1 MPGETPDNRI
11 PNLEARIA
19 EQDRVIADLNDMVV
33 AQWRKIDSLDRRVG
47 ELRDEFEAAALAR
60 PDGPTGIGLLVGAG
74 LVSVYMAEKK
84 KAPAG

>member
-11 PNLEARIA
+11 ADLEARIA

-60 PDGPTGIGLLVGAG
+60 PDGREPPPPH
-74 LVSVYMAEKK
+74 Y
-84 KAPAG
+84 